1 MNTYQALLWI
11 ALLSLLG
18 LVVAELICRWII
30 WYAREVAREATK
42 MKTGIVCQFCRHGEL
57 DVAQSEYGNEVILSC
72 TNCDVVKRFNFKE
85 AKEVKKDAKPKN
97 G

>member
-1 MNTYQALLWI
+1 MNTYKALLWI
-11 ALLSLLG
+11 ALLGLLG

-30 WYAREVAREATK
+30 WYAKGVAREAKK

-72 TNCDVVKRFNFKE
+72 TNCDVVKRFNFTEETK
-85 AKEVKKDAKPKN
+85 AKKDIKPKK
-97 G
+97 